1 MSNNIEIKALV
12 EDAQHLRKLMETSCG
27 QPSDVLIQKDIFYRL
42 NSSRLKMRNVNGH
55 SEIIYYNRANTSGPK
70 LSKYFRLPIVF
81 PSIVHFVLKKI
92 LGVRGVVNK
101 KRVLFFSE
109 NTRIHLDE
117 VDKLG
122 TFLELEVVL
131 EQAEDSEA
139 GIAKAN
145 QLMSIFDIS
154 EKDLISRSYI
164 DLLEND
170 IEPQNP

>member
-1 MSNNIEIKALV
+1 MSNNIEIKASV
-12 EDAQHLRKLMETSCG
+12 EDAQHLRELIETSCG
-27 QPSDVLIQKDIFYRL
+27 KPSDILIQRDIFYRL
-42 NSSRLKMRNVNGH
+42 NNSRLKMRNVNGH
-55 SEIIYYNRANTSGPK
+55 SELIYYSRANTSGPK
-70 LSKYFRLPIVF
+70 LSKYLRVPIIF
-81 PSIVHFVLKKI
+81 PGIVHFVLKTI

-122 TFLELEVVL
+122 AFLELEVVL

-145 QLMSIFDIS
+145 QLMSIFNIK
-154 EKDLISRSYI
+154 EEDLISRSYI

-170 IEPQNP
+170 IEPHNL

>member
-12 EDAQHLRKLMETSCG
+12 EDAQHLMELIETSCG
-27 QPSDVLIQKDIFYRL
+27 RPSDTLIQKDIFYRL
-42 NSSRLKMRNVNGH
+42 KRSRLKMRNVNGH
-55 SEIIYYNRANTSGPK
+55 SELIYYNRANTSGPK
-70 LSKYFRLPIVF
+70 LSKYIRLPIVF
-81 PSIVHFVLKKI
+81 PGIVHFVLKRI
-92 LGVRGVVNK
+92 LGVRGVVQK

-109 NTRIHLDE
+109 DTRIHLDE

-122 TFLELEVVL
+122 TFLEFEVVL
-131 EQAEDSEA
+131 EHAGDSEA
-139 GIAKAN
+139 GISKAN
-145 QLMSIFDIS
+145 QLMSLFNIN